1 MEITDK
7 EYEKILKEY
16 FLILEKYTNLDYKC
30 TNLQNENNEL
40 KDEIRNVLVLALF
53 DFYGLDFSAEDLGEE
68 ESVRLKV

>member
-1 MEITDK
+1 MEITDE

-40 KDEIRNVLVLALF
+40 KKIINIVEGKLLEVCEIIDKELR
-53 DFYGLDFSAEDLGEE
+53 
-68 ESVRLKV
+68 K

>member
-1 MEITDK
+1 MKLSVPETV
-7 EYEKILKEY
+7 KIKSFNFEHDESY
-16 FLILEKYTNLDYKC
+16 
-30 TNLQNENNEL
+30 EL

>member
-30 TNLQNENNEL
+30 TELQNENNKLKKIINIVEGKLLETCEIIDKEL
-40 KDEIRNVLVLALF
+40 RKWN
-53 DFYGLDFSAEDLGEE
+53 
-68 ESVRLKV
+68 LKIWV

>member
-30 TNLQNENNEL
+30 TELQNENNEL
-40 KDEIRNVLVLALF
+40 KKIINIVEGKLLEVCEIIDKELR
-53 DFYGLDFSAEDLGEE
+53 
-68 ESVRLKV
+68 K